1 MKKYYQAPH
10 TDVVQFKP
18 ASLLA
23 ASDPKI
29 LQGSGEV
36 DGGSAMSHGKEE
48 FWGSPFYEED

>member
-18 ASLLA
+18 ESLLA
-23 ASDPKI
+23 ALDPKI

-48 FWGSPFYEED
+48 FWDSPFYEED